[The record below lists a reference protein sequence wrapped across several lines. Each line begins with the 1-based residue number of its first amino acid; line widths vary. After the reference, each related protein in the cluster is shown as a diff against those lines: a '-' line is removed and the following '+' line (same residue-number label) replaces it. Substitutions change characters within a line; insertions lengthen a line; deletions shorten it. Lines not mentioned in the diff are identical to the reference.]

1 MSLGLLSGPPKIEF
15 IKLSATEHL
24 SEVDFRGA
32 NLAEAYLS
40 DADLNPPEAKAL
52 VCPSM
57 HSSLSTISRLSTAQ
71 DHLPGNDLRSGT
83 PARRF

>member
-15 IKLSATEHL
+15 IKLSATEHH

-32 NLAEAYLS
+32 NLAEAYLR
-40 DADLNPPEAKAL
+40 DGDLNPPEAKAL

-57 HSSLSTISRLSTAQ
+57 HSSLSSRLSTAQ